1 MKKIGMRNIKTALA
15 VCICIL
21 TLGYFKKSFPF
32 FACIAA
38 IITMDNTIYNSFEIG
53 KNRIIGTFLGALIGL
68 IFSLVFPSSKIF
80 VVVIIFLGISM
91 TIYLCDILGYQKSIS
106 IACIVFMSIVN
117 NTDHINL
124 LTYSFNRLSETIYG
138 ILIAVLINYIIYPPN
153 LKKQIF
159 DSSKTIHMDLIL
171 ICGKDFYNNNKL
183 RLENLY
189 SHIKDLESSIVSY
202 EDEYKS
208 YNHTVNIKK
217 YKYAISL
224 FYNLYIHLVVIEDIK
239 HKVPI
244 PDEIYKDIHSLTS
257 IAHKDINLAYNEENF
272 LTSVFNYHMKKIKD
286 ILEKLDEI
294 SML

>member
-21 TLGYFKKSFPF
+21 TIGYFKKSFPS

-68 IFSLVFPSSKIF
+68 IFSLIFPSNE
-80 VVVIIFLGISM
+80 IFLVLIMFAGTSI
-91 TIYLCDILGYQKSIS
+91 TIYLCDVLGYKKSIS
-106 IACIVFMSIVN
+106 IACIVFMSIIN
-117 NTDHINL
+117 NVDHINL

-159 DSSKTIHMDLIL
+159 DSAKTIHKDLLL
-171 ICGKDFYNNNKL
+171 ICGKDFYNENKV

-189 SHIKDLESSIVSY
+189 SHIKDLESSIASY

-208 YNHTVNIKK
+208 PNDTINLKK
-217 YKYAISL
+217 YKYAIFL
-224 FYNLYIHLVVIEDIK
+224 FYNLYTHLLVIEDIK

-257 IAHKDINLAYNEENF
+257 IAHKNIASPSDEEKI
-272 LTSVFNYHMKKIKD
+272 LISVFDYHIKKLRE
-286 ILEKLDEI
+286 ILQKLDEI